1 MERETGRTVLH
12 ICYRKVQLFTI
23 SRPHGSCMVVIT
35 FRQLSWCAA
44 ARGHNKHVPVARLNN
59 PSPIELVA
67 HFIHNDRRSRPLRS
81 LGLSRHLVDGLG
93 LRIDRHDERD
103 GRIIRR
109 PHQLRRHGRHAR
121 DGSGQPTFEAH
132 HINHRAG
139 RPSDS
144 DGNIVTLA

>member
-1 MERETGRTVLH
+1 MPIR
-12 ICYRKVQLFTI
+12 RKVQLFAN
-23 SRPHGSCMVVIT
+23 SRPHESCMVVIP

-59 PSPIELVA
+59 PAPIELVA
-67 HFIHNDRRSRPLRS
+67 HLIHDNRRGRPFRS

-93 LRIDRHDERD
+93 LRIDRHNKRD

-121 DGSGQPTFEAH
+121 DGSSQPPFKAH

-144 DGNIVTLA
+144 DGNRITLA